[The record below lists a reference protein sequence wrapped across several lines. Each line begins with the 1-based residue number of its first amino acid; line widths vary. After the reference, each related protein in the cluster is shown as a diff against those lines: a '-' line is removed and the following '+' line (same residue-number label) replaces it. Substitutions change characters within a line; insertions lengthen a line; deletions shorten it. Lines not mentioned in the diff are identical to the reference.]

1 MSKILVVGESCT
13 DKFVYCDAIRLAP
26 DLPVP
31 VLQIVREASNPG
43 MAANVFR
50 NISAHIDG
58 VTLLTNPNY
67 GQVTK
72 TRYMHESSNHMF
84 IRVDSA
90 HEFGTL
96 NFEELD
102 LNHELIVISDYNKG
116 FLSDTIIQK
125 ICENHPNVFLDT
137 KKKLGQWAEKAS
149 IIKINDYEYKKSKPF
164 LTETLENK
172 IIHTM
177 GSKGCEFNGK
187 IYPVES
193 REVRDTSGAGDS
205 FMAALVVKYIQTKNI
220 EESIIYAN
228 EMASEVVQHR
238 GVGVI

>member
-13 DKFVYCDAIRLAP
+13 DNFVYCDAIRLAP

-31 VLQIVREASNPG
+31 VLQVVKEVNNPG

-50 NISAHIDG
+50 NISAHVDE
-58 VTLLTNPNY
+58 VSLVTNPNY
-67 GQVTK
+67 EQVTK

-90 HEFGTL
+90 HEFEAL
-96 NFEELD
+96 SYDDLD

-116 FLSDTIIQK
+116 FLSNDVIQK

-137 KKKLGQWAEKAS
+137 KKELGSWAEKAAF
-149 IIKINDYEYKKSKPF
+149 IKINDYEYKKSKPF
-164 LTETLENK
+164 LTDTLEKK

-177 GSKGCEFNGK
+177 GSKGCEFDGK

-205 FMAALVVKYIQTKNI
+205 FMAALVVKYALTGSI
-220 EESIIYAN
+220 EESLIYAN

>member
-31 VLQIVREASNPG
+31 VLQIVRETSNPG

-50 NISAHIDG
+50 NISVHVDDVNLI
-58 VTLLTNPNY
+58 TNPNY
-67 GQVTK
+67 EQVTK

-84 IRVDSA
+84 IRVDST
-90 HEFGTL
+90 HEFKEL
-96 NFEELD
+96 NLD
-102 LNHELIVISDYNKG
+102 VLDFNHEIIVISDYNKG
-116 FLSDTIIQK
+116 FLSDDAIQK

-137 KKKLGQWAEKAS
+137 KKKLGKWAEKAAF
-149 IIKINDYEYKKSKPF
+149 IKINDYEFRKSTPF
-164 LTETLENK
+164 LNEVLKNK

-177 GSKGCEFNGK
+177 GSRGCEFKGR

-205 FMAALVVKYIQTKNI
+205 FMAALVVKYAQTSDI
-220 EESIIYAN
+220 EQSIIYAN